1 MASLTR
7 ELHSLVDAEL
17 TIPDSLP
24 GTLGRYRIEAII
36 GQGAMGVVYRAI
48 DPVLDRRVALKVV
61 RLPFAATP
69 EERSLA
75 EQRFLREASLA
86 GNLSHPNTV
95 IVHDFGWDA
104 QHDVPYIAL
113 EYIEGRTLTD
123 VIASGPRPGW
133 RESLRIIARVADAL
147 AHAHEQ
153 GVVHRDVKPANV
165 MLLPSGE
172 PKILDFG
179 IARTSSAA
187 LTGASDTWGT
197 PSYMSPEQVT
207 GSVVDARSDLFSL
220 GALCFELVTG
230 QAAWQGENVPQI
242 VARIAFQE
250 PPRATRLMPEL
261 PAEVDVLLARALA
274 RDPARRYPD
283 ARSFAEDLVDLV
295 EGRPLRE
302 RPGLGNPPLAGDPT
316 ACLHVPKPVI
326 AAAPS
331 APWLRRGA
339 LACAA
344 AVLAIVVAQPSL
356 RPVAALPPG
365 EGTAAVAAEPVAARV
380 VSFPA
385 PPPTIVWTAAA
396 RSAPAEPAAAAPA
409 VLGVS
414 TSAAG
419 ASFAAVRGISAPGVP
434 PARVAIAIEHGLEQG
449 RLRVWVD
456 DQRALETALTSKRT
470 KRLLVFNRRAGAAAA
485 VIDVPP
491 GDHVLRFEVE
501 GGGVVRRGLIRQRFE
516 SDRTRLLR
524 VKVQGRKLD
533 LDWRS

>member
-17 TIPDSLP
+17 NVPDSIP
-24 GTLGRYRIEAII
+24 QNLGRYRIEAII
-36 GQGAMGVVYRAI
+36 GQGAMGVVYRAF
-48 DPVLDRRVALKVV
+48 DPVIDRRVALKVV

-69 EERSLA
+69 EDRSLA

-95 IVHDFGWDA
+95 VVHDFGWDETY
-104 QHDVPYIAL
+104 DVPFIAL
-113 EYIEGRTLTD
+113 EYLEGRTLTD
-123 VIASGPRPGW
+123 VIAHGPRPDW
-133 RESLRIIARVADAL
+133 REALRITARVADAL
-147 AHAHEQ
+147 AHAHAQ
-153 GVVHRDVKPANV
+153 GVIHRDVKPANV

-179 IARTSSAA
+179 IARTSTAA

-207 GSVVDARSDLFSL
+207 GGGVDARSDLFSL
-220 GALCFELVTG
+220 GTLCFEVLTG

-250 PPRATRLMPEL
+250 PPRASHLVPGLPED
-261 PAEVDVLLARALA
+261 VDVLLARALA

-283 ARSFAEDLVDLV
+283 ANAFAEDIGDLLA
-295 EGRPLRE
+295 GRPLRE
-302 RPGLGNPPLAGDPT
+302 RPGLGNTPRAGDDT
-316 ACLHVPKPVI
+316 ARHRVATPARSAAPRGFRRALLVS
-326 AAAPS
+326 AAA
-331 APWLRRGA
+331 L
-339 LACAA
+339 LAVA
-344 AVLAIVVAQPSL
+344 AVQPSL
-356 RPVAALPPG
+356 RSVEALPAAEVPAAV
-365 EGTAAVAAEPVAARV
+365 TAASAVAPQTFQ
-380 VSFPA
+380 FPA

-396 RSAPAEPAAAAPA
+396 APAVRSEPAAGLVRTAALHTEPSIPPA
-409 VLGVS
+409 SPTVALP
-414 TSAAG
+414 TIA
-419 ASFAAVRGISAPGVP
+419 

-449 RLRVWVD
+449 FLRVWVD
-456 DQRALETALTSKRT
+456 DRQALETSLAGKRT
-470 KRLLVFNRRAGAAAA
+470 KRLLVFNRRSGAATE

-491 GDHVLRFEVE
+491 GEHLLRFEVE
-501 GGGVVRRGLIRQRFE
+501 GGGVVRRGVVRQRFE

-524 VKVQGRKLD
+524 VKVEGRSLD